1 MNDMFAEMMN
11 QLETIDENINN
22 APSFDEEEDQEEDPG
37 LSNSKTR
44 HSQ

>member
-22 APSFDEEEDQEEDPG
+22 APSFNEEEEDQDQDPG
-37 LSNSKTR
+37 QPNSKF
-44 HSQ
+44 